1 MDQQIG
7 RRIRDDSGDLGRRQP
22 PDHRHQHHAGARHAQ
37 CQFHRPVAVLADIG
51 DALALL
57 QPRDDGL
64 RGLGLLAMTTI
75 GPLRRIV
82 MREGVLPRLG
92 APSLMR

>member
-1 MDQQIG
+1 MEADV
-7 RRIRDDSGDLGRRQP
+7 GDR
-22 PDHRHQHHAGARHAQ
+22 
-37 CQFHRPVAVLADIG
+37 AVERAE
-51 DALALL
+51 
-57 QPRDDGL
+57 